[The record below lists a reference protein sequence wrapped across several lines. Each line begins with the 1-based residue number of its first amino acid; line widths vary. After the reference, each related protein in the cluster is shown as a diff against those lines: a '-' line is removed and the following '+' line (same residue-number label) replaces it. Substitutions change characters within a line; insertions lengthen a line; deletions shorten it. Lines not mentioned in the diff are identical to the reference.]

1 MADIEI
7 KVPSLGE
14 SESEAT
20 LVSWLVN
27 EGDAVEVDDV
37 LAEIESDKIT
47 MEITALDNGV
57 LKKVFKQAGE
67 TVEPGEVVALVD
79 DSAAPAKAEKKTSQ
93 KKAPAKKTAAAK
105 KIAPEGSEAEKKPA
119 KPKTVKSKAPPAK
132 APARKKTAK
141 AASQAAVS
149 TSPEPA
155 VSLSAERKEERLPM
169 SRLRQRIAER
179 LKHAQNTAAMLTT
192 FNEVN
197 LQAVMELRSRYGDA
211 FQAKHGIK
219 LGFMSFFVRA
229 VSQALA
235 KYPALNAY
243 IEADEIVYHNYVDT
257 GIAVSTDK
265 GLVVPVLRDAHRL
278 SLAQIEAGIADLALR
293 AREGGLMPDDLK
305 GGTFSITNGGVF
317 GSMLSTPILNPPQS
331 GILGMH
337 TIQKRAVVEN
347 DEIVIRPMMY
357 LALSYDHRL
366 IDGAEAVRFL
376 VAVKDAL
383 EFPGSLML
391 DI

>member
-1 MADIEI
+1 MAEIEI

-20 LVSWLVN
+20 LVSWLVG
-27 EGDAVEVDDV
+27 EGDAVAVDDV

-47 MEITALDNGV
+47 MEITALDDGV
-57 LKKVFKQAGE
+57 LKKKFKQAGE
-67 TVEPGEVVALVD
+67 TVEPGEVIAVVEAGASKRK
-79 DSAAPAKAEKKTSQ
+79 SAAGKPKPAAKQEKKKPGAEIAGADKGGAEKTAVPAKA
-93 KKAPAKKTAAAK
+93 APVAPSAA
-105 KIAPEGSEAEKKPA
+105 G
-119 KPKTVKSKAPPAK
+119 
-132 APARKKTAK
+132 
-141 AASQAAVS
+141 
-149 TSPEPA
+149 
-155 VSLSAERKEERLPM
+155 ERREERLPM

-197 LQAVMELRSRYGDA
+197 LQAVTDLRSRYGKT
-211 FQAKHGIK
+211 FHERHGVK

-235 KYPALNAY
+235 EYPALNAY
-243 IEADEIVYHNYVDT
+243 IDGDDIVYHNYADI

-265 GLVVPVLRDAHRL
+265 GLVVPVLRDAHAM
-278 SLAQIEAGIADLALR
+278 SLAEIEKGIADLASR
-293 AREGGLMPDDLK
+293 AREGGLLPDDLK

-337 TIQKRAVVEN
+337 AIQKRAVVEN
-347 DEIVIRPMMY
+347 DAIVIRPMMY

-366 IDGAEAVRFL
+366 IDGADAVRFL
-376 VAVKDAL
+376 VAVRETL
-383 EFPGSLML
+383 EYPGSLML
-391 DI
+391 NL